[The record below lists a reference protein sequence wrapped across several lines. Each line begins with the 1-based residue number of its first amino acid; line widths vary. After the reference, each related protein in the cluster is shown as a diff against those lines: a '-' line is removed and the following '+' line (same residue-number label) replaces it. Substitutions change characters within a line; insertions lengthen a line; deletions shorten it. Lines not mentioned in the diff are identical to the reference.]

1 MKMMRVS
8 RQFVESVIV
17 TCLEG
22 GVSNCWAVFSWY
34 RPEEATV
41 TLRVRKDEWE
51 DGIRSGEFLA
61 GETGIY
67 RVTAETIRQGVNII
81 LSGETDLPLETVRA
95 YAREWRRSDFDFGS
109 IEADLILQAGV
120 FGRIIFG

>member
-1 MKMMRVS
+1 MRVT
-8 RQFVESVIV
+8 RRFIESVVV
-17 TCLEG
+17 TCVEG
-22 GVSNCWAVFSWY
+22 GITNSWAVFSWY

-61 GETGIY
+61 SETGIY
-67 RVTAETIRQGVNII
+67 RVTAETIRQGVNLI